1 MEYYKDLAFP
11 TASLVFCLLGVPVGI
26 ASKRSGRIG
35 GFAVGVLVVIIY
47 YMLNIACEFLVTTA
61 TLPPGFGPSSA
72 PPAVP
77 APPTMAASPLTGLP
91 MDIVGSKR
99 PVLVVKIDNAPKARP
114 QIGLNQADVVFEE
127 GVEGGITRFA
137 ALFHSEMSKP
147 VGPVRSARSTDI
159 KIVSAFH
166 HPLFAYSGANALF
179 QQYVAEAPLVDV
191 GVDKYPDRYHRDNGR
206 SSPYNLFSDTETLLD
221 LAPDGSVPPPVLFAF
236 RSPGAAP
243 SGPGAHAVTHAR
255 VWWQASKMTEAIWDW
270 DPTAKGWRRT
280 QNGETHVDAAGRQVT
295 PANVVVQFVS
305 YHDTGL
311 VDSSGTS
318 VPEADV
324 VGEGDAWVL
333 TGHAH
338 PVPLVEALEHR
349 THPLHRRHRRRG
361 EAGPGQD
368 VGGAGAAQP
377 GRGQLTYRPVASPTT
392 GVLLPGYSGKRT
404 PERGRDPALRNWRS
418 FAGM

>member
-1 MEYYKDLAFP
+1 VLPVLLFVTGSACGVDFLRVETVQPPP
-11 TASLVFCLLGVPVGI
+11 TTTTSTSTTTTTRPKPTTTTTRPKAST
-26 ASKRSGRIG
+26 S
-35 GFAVGVLVVIIY
+35 
-47 YMLNIACEFLVTTA
+47 TTA
-61 TLPPGFGPSSA
+61 TTRPKPKTTAPTTVALPPGFGPSSTA
-72 PPAVP
+72 PPSVP

-91 MDIVGSKR
+91 MDIVASKR

-159 KIVSAFH
+159 KIVSALH

-179 QQYVAEAPLVDV
+179 KQYVHDAPLVDV
-191 GVDKYPDRYHRDNGR
+191 GVDNFPDRYHRDSSR
-206 SSPYNLFSDTETLLD
+206 TSPYNLFSETDELLK
-221 LAPDGSVPPPVLFAF
+221 LAPDGSVPPPALFAY
-236 RSPGAAP
+236 RGPGVAP
-243 SGPGAHAVTHAR
+243 SGPEARAVTHAR
-255 VWWQASKMTEAIWDW
+255 VWWQASKLTEAIWDW
-270 DPTAKGWRRT
+270 DPLAKGWRRT

-333 TGHAH
+333 TGGMLIPCHWAKASNTDITH
-338 PVPLVEALEHR
+338 YTDASGAEVRLARGKTWVELVPP
-349 THPLHRRHRRRG
+349 TQG
-361 EAGPGQD
+361 EAG
-368 VGGAGAAQP
+368 
-377 GRGQLTYRPVASPTT
+377 
-392 GVLLPGYSGKRT
+392 
-404 PERGRDPALRNWRS
+404 
-418 FAGM
+418 

>member
-1 MEYYKDLAFP
+1 MTALRPQRHRTRLRVVLPVLLLVAGSACGTDFLRVETVNPPP
-11 TASLVFCLLGVPVGI
+11 TTTSTSTTTTTRPKPTTTTTRPKPATTS
-26 ASKRSGRIG
+26 
-35 GFAVGVLVVIIY
+35 
-47 YMLNIACEFLVTTA
+47 TTA
-61 TLPPGFGPSSA
+61 ATRPKAKATPPPTVQALPPGFGPA
-72 PPAVP
+72 GPPPAVP

-91 MDIVGSKR
+91 MDIVRSKR

-137 ALFHSEMSKP
+137 ALFHSEESKP

-221 LAPDGSVPPPVLFAF
+221 LAPDGSVPPPALFAF

-255 VWWQASKMTEAIWDW
+255 VWWQASKLTEAIWDW
-270 DPTAKGWRRT
+270 DVTAKGWRRT
-280 QNGETHVDAAGRQVT
+280 QNGEAHVDGAGRQVT

-333 TGHAH
+333 TGGMLIPCHWSKPSNTELTRYTDASGAEVQLARGKTWVEL
-338 PVPLVEALEHR
+338 VP
-349 THPLHRRHRRRG
+349 PNQG
-361 EAGPGQD
+361 EA
-368 VGGAGAAQP
+368 
-377 GRGQLTYRPVASPTT
+377 S
-392 GVLLPGYSGKRT
+392 
-404 PERGRDPALRNWRS
+404 
-418 FAGM
+418 

>member
-1 MEYYKDLAFP
+1 M
-11 TASLVFCLLGVPVGI
+11 
-26 ASKRSGRIG
+26 
-35 GFAVGVLVVIIY
+35 LVV
-47 YMLNIACEFLVTTA
+47 LLLVSGSACGTDFLRVETVNPPPTTTTSTSTTTTTRPKPTTTTTRAATSTTVTTKPKPNA
-61 TLPPGFGPSSA
+61 AQPPSVPTTGPGFGPQSAA

-77 APPTMAASPLTGLP
+77 APPTMSASPLTGLP
-91 MDIVGSKR
+91 MDIVRSKR

-137 ALFHSEMSKP
+137 ALFHSESSKP

-159 KIVSAFH
+159 KIVSALH

-179 QQYVAEAPLVDV
+179 KQYVADAPLVDV

-206 SSPYNLFSDTETLLD
+206 SSPYNLFSETEQLLD
-221 LAPDGSVPPPVLFAF
+221 LAPDGSVPPPPLFAF
-236 RSPGAAP
+236 RSPAAAP

-255 VWWQASKMTEAIWDW
+255 VWWQASKLTEAIWDW
-270 DPTAKGWRRT
+270 DVTAKGWRRT

-333 TGHAH
+333 TGGMLIPCHWSKPSNTEVTRYTDASGADVQLGRGKTWVEL
-338 PVPLVEALEHR
+338 VP
-349 THPLHRRHRRRG
+349 PNQG
-361 EAGPGQD
+361 EA
-368 VGGAGAAQP
+368 
-377 GRGQLTYRPVASPTT
+377 S
-392 GVLLPGYSGKRT
+392 
-404 PERGRDPALRNWRS
+404 
-418 FAGM
+418 

>member
-1 MEYYKDLAFP
+1 M
-11 TASLVFCLLGVPVGI
+11 
-26 ASKRSGRIG
+26 
-35 GFAVGVLVVIIY
+35 LVV
-47 YMLNIACEFLVTTA
+47 LLLVSGSACGTDFLRVETVNPPPTTTTSTSTTTTTRPKPTTTTTRAATSTTVTTKPKPKA
-61 TLPPGFGPSSA
+61 AQPPPVPTTGPGFGPESA
-72 PPAVP
+72 VPPSVP

-91 MDIVGSKR
+91 MDIVRSKR

-137 ALFHSEMSKP
+137 ALFHSEESKP

-159 KIVSAFH
+159 KIVSALH

-179 QQYVAEAPLVDV
+179 KQYVADAPLVDV

-206 SSPYNLFSDTETLLD
+206 SSPYNLFSETEQLLD
-221 LAPDGSVPPPVLFAF
+221 LAPDGSVPPPPLFAF
-236 RSPGAAP
+236 RSPGTAP
-243 SGPGAHAVTHAR
+243 SGPGAHAATHAR
-255 VWWQASKMTEAIWDW
+255 VWWQASKLTEAIWDW
-270 DPTAKGWRRT
+270 DVTAKGWRRT

-333 TGHAH
+333 TGGMLIPCHWSKPSNTEVTRYTDATGAEVRLGRGKTWVEL
-338 PVPLVEALEHR
+338 VP
-349 THPLHRRHRRRG
+349 PNQG
-361 EAGPGQD
+361 EA
-368 VGGAGAAQP
+368 
-377 GRGQLTYRPVASPTT
+377 S
-392 GVLLPGYSGKRT
+392 
-404 PERGRDPALRNWRS
+404 
-418 FAGM
+418 

>member
-1 MEYYKDLAFP
+1 
-11 TASLVFCLLGVPVGI
+11 
-26 ASKRSGRIG
+26 
-35 GFAVGVLVVIIY
+35 
-47 YMLNIACEFLVTTA
+47 
-61 TLPPGFGPSSA
+61 
-72 PPAVP
+72 
-77 APPTMAASPLTGLP
+77 
-91 MDIVGSKR
+91 MDIVRSKR

-137 ALFHSEMSKP
+137 ALFHSEESKP

-179 QQYVAEAPLVDV
+179 KQYVADAPLVDV
-191 GVDKYPDRYHRDNGR
+191 GVDKYPDRYHRDNAR

-221 LAPDGSVPPPVLFAF
+221 LAPDGSVPPPPLFAW
-236 RSPGAAP
+236 RTPGAAP

-255 VWWQASKMTEAIWDW
+255 VWWQASKLTEAIWDW
-270 DPTAKGWRRT
+270 DPLAKGWRRT

-333 TGHAH
+333 TGGMLIPCHWSKPSNAEITHYTDASGAEVKLARGKEGDPMSLRNVGVRILTLVRINQHA
-338 PVPLVEALEHR
+338 VVEKYETARAKGILE
-349 THPLHRRHRRRG
+349 G
-361 EAGPGQD
+361 EA
-368 VGGAGAAQP
+368 
-377 GRGQLTYRPVASPTT
+377 
-392 GVLLPGYSGKRT
+392 
-404 PERGRDPALRNWRS
+404 RS
-418 FAGM
+418 H